1 MRVVGT
7 SILAIVFA
15 VTSVA
20 AQPAPDVERAK
31 TLYDAAQTATAE
43 ARYADAIRDYTA
55 AYDITKD
62 PALLFKIGAAH
73 QKSGG
78 CELALTFFRRYL
90 AEGKPSEPYVNL
102 TKDRIVACG
111 GDPAIG
117 TEPAPVEPAPAEPA
131 PVEPAPVEP
140 APTPV
145 APAPAPPMLGRHRL
159 AWLLVGGSIGL
170 LTVGSVLA
178 YSSNAA
184 ERDIED
190 LYVGLGGT
198 PPRFDDRTRA
208 RYEAVVDEGEKYE
221 KLSWISFGIAGGLAV
236 AATVRFLT
244 DREGT
249 EPLITPTVSPT
260 GAGASATFRF

>member
-1 MRVVGT
+1 MRAVGT

-55 AYDITKD
+55 AHEITKD

-73 QKSGG
+73 QKSGA
-78 CELALTFFRRYL
+78 CELALVYFRRYL
-90 AEGKPSEPYVNL
+90 AEGKPAEPYVNL

-111 GDPAIG
+111 GDPTIG
-117 TEPAPVEPAPAEPA
+117 SEPPAPVEPAPAEPA
-131 PVEPAPVEP
+131 PAEPA
-140 APTPV
+140 PV
-145 APAPAPPMLGRHRL
+145 APAPVTAAKPPMLGRHRA
-159 AWLLVGGSIGL
+159 AWLLVGGAIGFA
-170 LTVGSVLA
+170 TIGSVLA

-184 ERDIED
+184 ERDLED
-190 LYVGLGGT
+190 LYVGLAGT

-236 AATVRFLT
+236 AATIRFLT
-244 DREGT
+244 AS
-249 EPLITPTVSPT
+249 EPHETLITPTVSPT